1 MEYLYIIQQ
10 ALIWIVTIYWL
21 YQFIISLCS
30 FVKIKEKPLK
40 EDKQHRFMTI
50 IPAHNEEKVVV
61 NLIESLKKLDY
72 PKDLYDIYVIADNCT
87 DKTAEVAKKA
97 GAIVYER
104 FDEAHKTKGHAL
116 QWFLAQKIEEDAP
129 YDAFCIFDAD
139 NIVDEN
145 FLKVMNKKLCQGEE
159 VVQGYKDIKN
169 PSDSWVSAGYAI
181 FYWTMHRFYHL
192 ARYNIGLSPLMN
204 GTGFMVKF
212 DVIKPQG
219 WNTKTLTEDIE
230 FSLKRIIEGKKLG
243 WARDAIVYDEQPVGF
258 KQSWTQRSRWT
269 VGHMQCL
276 KEYTKPLAEAVVKNK
291 TVMNFDGLLYMLG
304 TTPMLILTMVL
315 VIVNTVLFATGAMS
329 GLDFTIQML
338 KYIIPTLLVLPF
350 MGLVVLYLEKKPIKP
365 MIKGLLTY
373 PIFMGSWLLI
383 NIKCLFKR
391 DTEWKKID
399 HVNDKKIEDLLGY
412 AINKKYG
419 YLTSSLGDIG
429 TGLKASVMV
438 HLPALAKTKNIRK
451 VLEAISSFGM
461 NIRGMYG
468 ENNQVQGDIYQISN
482 KQTLGITEQEIVQNV
497 KVIVQKIIEQER
509 QARKLLAKDELDL
522 EDIIYRSYGILTNC
536 RKISYEEARNLLS
549 NIKLGTDL
557 GILRELT
564 DLKVQKLYLYIKP
577 ANLQKYLGEQ
587 YEAIER
593 DIKRAEVIKQIITEK

>member
-1 MEYLYIIQQ
+1 MEYLYIVQQ
-10 ALIWIVTIYWL
+10 ALVWILTIFWL
-21 YQFIISLCS
+21 YQLMISICS
-30 FVKIKEKPLK
+30 LVKLKEKPLLI
-40 EDKQHRFMTI
+40 DKNHKFMAI
-50 IPAHNEEKVVV
+50 IPAHNEEAVVG
-61 NLIESLKKLDY
+61 NLVESLKNQDY

-87 DKTAEVAKKA
+87 DNTAKIAREK

-104 FDEAHKTKGHAL
+104 FDSEKKTKGYAL
-116 QWFLAQKIEEDAP
+116 QWFLQQKIQENAP
-129 YDAFCIFDAD
+129 YDAFFVFDAD
-139 NIVDEN
+139 NIVDKG
-145 FLKVMNKKLCQGEE
+145 FIKAMNKKLCQGED
-159 VVQGYKDIKN
+159 VVQGYRDIKN
-169 PSDSWVSAGYAI
+169 PTDSWVTAGYAI

-192 ARYNIGLSPLMN
+192 ARYNLGLSPLLN

-243 WARDAIVYDEQPVGF
+243 WARDGIVYDEQPVGF

-304 TTPMLILTMVL
+304 TTPMLILTLVL
-315 VIVNTVLFATGAMS
+315 VIVNIVLFATGAMT

-399 HVNDKKIEDLLGY
+399 HVDDKKIEDL
-412 AINKKYG
+412 
-419 YLTSSLGDIG
+419 
-429 TGLKASVMV
+429 
-438 HLPALAKTKNIRK
+438 
-451 VLEAISSFGM
+451 
-461 NIRGMYG
+461 
-468 ENNQVQGDIYQISN
+468 
-482 KQTLGITEQEIVQNV
+482 
-497 KVIVQKIIEQER
+497 
-509 QARKLLAKDELDL
+509 
-522 EDIIYRSYGILTNC
+522 
-536 RKISYEEARNLLS
+536 
-549 NIKLGTDL
+549 
-557 GILRELT
+557 
-564 DLKVQKLYLYIKP
+564 
-577 ANLQKYLGEQ
+577 
-587 YEAIER
+587 
-593 DIKRAEVIKQIITEK
+593 

>member
-61 NLIESLKKLDY
+61 NLVESLKKLDY

-304 TTPMLILTMVL
+304 TTPMLILTIVL
-315 VIVNTVLFATGAMS
+315 VIVNIVLFATGAMS
-329 GLDFTIQML
+329 GFDFTIQML

-399 HVNDKKIEDLLGY
+399 HVNDKKIEDL
-412 AINKKYG
+412 
-419 YLTSSLGDIG
+419 
-429 TGLKASVMV
+429 
-438 HLPALAKTKNIRK
+438 
-451 VLEAISSFGM
+451 
-461 NIRGMYG
+461 
-468 ENNQVQGDIYQISN
+468 
-482 KQTLGITEQEIVQNV
+482 
-497 KVIVQKIIEQER
+497 
-509 QARKLLAKDELDL
+509 
-522 EDIIYRSYGILTNC
+522 
-536 RKISYEEARNLLS
+536 
-549 NIKLGTDL
+549 
-557 GILRELT
+557 
-564 DLKVQKLYLYIKP
+564 
-577 ANLQKYLGEQ
+577 
-587 YEAIER
+587 
-593 DIKRAEVIKQIITEK
+593 